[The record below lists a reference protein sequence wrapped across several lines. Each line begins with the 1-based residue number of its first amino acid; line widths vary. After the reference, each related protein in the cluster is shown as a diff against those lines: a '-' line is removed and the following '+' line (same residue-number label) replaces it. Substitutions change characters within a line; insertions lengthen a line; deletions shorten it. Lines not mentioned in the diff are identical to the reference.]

1 MTRRVMNFAALV
13 LSALLLFA
21 APLLQAQMLP
31 FDAEIGYRW
40 FDVSGN
46 EGMYRTQIN
55 ERSGFLIR
63 RFTMATGD
71 FEGRTTLVDRFRV
84 DVSDLGT
91 GPAGSLRLEADR
103 AGAYRLRFAYRGTE
117 AFSELPAFANPLLA
131 QGVIPGQHTYD
142 RTRRMFDADLD
153 VLPDAA
159 ISPFIG
165 YTFNDSDSDG
175 TTTYNLGQDEFLLG
189 QQLVE
194 QDREL
199 RLGAS
204 FRFASISGRVTQGWR
219 SFEGTETLSLG
230 AGAGA
235 GAGNNPGSVRG
246 QPVTATTIVRT
257 SDLDGS
263 TPFTN
268 IFVTGRFANR
278 IQATA
283 TFVRFAAKT
292 DAAEDESA
300 AGNFASFALGR
311 FYRGIESSIA
321 SRAQNDTWRGG
332 ARVEAEIAPNFDL
345 AAGFE
350 RAHSD
355 ISGSALIDTVFLQS
369 ITFGGAD
376 PRDLAELIDATSGV
390 DREEDVFHLTAAA
403 RAIGPFSFR
412 AEFRNTAQDVTIAPD
427 IAEIVVPG
435 AQGGTFERQIRT
447 FDGSANFSRARL
459 NVGLAWRHDTADDP
473 IFRTDFLDRD
483 RIRLRASW
491 STPNDMF
498 RAGITAEDL
507 DQGNNSPDVGYDAE
521 TRQYSADLEFA
532 PIAMLRLRGAFSE
545 FETESHVL
553 IRRPE
558 NFTTEESLH
567 LENGQSIE
575 AGITFQRNTLA
586 IDAGMT
592 RFENEGTLPFDLDRL
607 RLRVA
612 YDFKTRYGVAFEWN
626 RDEYSEAA
634 ALGDYE
640 AARYGLYLR
649 LRP

>member
-1 MTRRVMNFAALV
+1 MIRTWLAG
-13 LSALLLFA
+13 LLLLVA
-21 APLLQAQMLP
+21 SPLRAQMIP

-63 RFTMATGD
+63 RFTLATGD
-71 FEGRTTLVDRFRV
+71 FEGHTTVVDRFRV

-131 QGVIPGQHTYD
+131 RGVVPGQHTYD
-142 RTRRMFDADLD
+142 RTRRMFDVDLD
-153 VLPDAA
+153 ILPDAA

-165 YTFNDSDSDG
+165 YTYNDSDSDG

-189 QQLVE
+189 QDLAE

-204 FRFASISGRVTQGWR
+204 FRFASVYGRVTQGWR
-219 SFEGTETLSLG
+219 SFDGTETLSL
-230 AGAGA
+230 AVGA
-235 GAGNNPGSVRG
+235 GAGNNPGAVRG
-246 QPVTATTIVRT
+246 QPVQAATIVRT
-257 SDLDGS
+257 SALDGS

-268 IFVTGRFANR
+268 LFVTGRFADR

-283 TFVRFAAKT
+283 TFVRFAAES
-292 DAAEDESA
+292 DASEDENA
-300 AGNFASFALGR
+300 TGNFASFALGR
-311 FYRGIESSIA
+311 FYRGLESSIA
-321 SRAQNDTWRGG
+321 STAQNDTWRGG
-332 ARVEAEIAPNFDL
+332 ARVEAMILPNVDL

-350 RAHSD
+350 REHSD
-355 ISGSALIDTVFLQS
+355 ISGSALIDTLFLQS

-376 PRDLAELIDATSGV
+376 ARDLRELLNATSGL
-390 DREEDVFHLTAAA
+390 DREEEVFHLTAAA
-403 RAIGPFSFR
+403 RAVGPFSFR

-427 IAEIVVPG
+427 VAEIVVPG

-447 FDGSANFSRARL
+447 FDGSANFSRSRL
-459 NVGLAWRHDTADDP
+459 NVGLAWRRDTADDP

-498 RAGITAEDL
+498 RAGLTAEDL
-507 DQGNNSPDVGYDAE
+507 DQSNDSPGVGYDAE
-521 TRQYSADLEFA
+521 TRQYSADLELA
-532 PIAMLRLRGAFSE
+532 PIAMLRLRGAFSQ

-558 NFTTEESLH
+558 NFSIEESVH

-575 AGITFQRNTLA
+575 AGVLFQRATLS

-612 YDFKTRYGVAFEWN
+612 YDFKTRYGLAFEWN
-626 RDEYSEAA
+626 RDEYTETA
-634 ALGDYE
+634 ALGNYE

>member
-1 MTRRVMNFAALV
+1 MIKTWLAG
-13 LSALLLFA
+13 LLLLIA
-21 APLLQAQMLP
+21 APLSAQMIP

-63 RFTMATGD
+63 RFTLATGQY
-71 FEGRTTLVDRFRV
+71 RV
-84 DVSDLGT
+84 DVSDLGV
-91 GPAGSLRLEADR
+91 GPAGSLRVEADR
-103 AGAYRLRFAYRGTE
+103 AGAYRLRLAYRGTE

-131 QGVIPGQHTYD
+131 QGIVPGQHTYD

-153 VLPDAA
+153 ILPDAA

-165 YTFNDSDSDG
+165 YSVNDSGSDG
-175 TTTYNLGQDEFLLG
+175 TTTYHLGQDEFLLG
-189 QQLVE
+189 QDLDE

-204 FRFASISGRVTQGWR
+204 FRFAMISGRITQGWR
-219 SFEGTETLSLG
+219 SFDGTERIAL
-230 AGAGA
+230 AGGA
-235 GAGNNPGSVRG
+235 GAGNSAAPVRG
-246 QPVTATTIVRT
+246 QPVNAATIVRT
-257 SDLDGS
+257 SDTDGS

-268 IFVTGRFANR
+268 LFVTGRFADR
-278 IQATA
+278 VQATA
-283 TFVRFAAKT
+283 TFVRFAA
-292 DAAEDESA
+292 DSDSSEEESA

-311 FYRGIESSIA
+311 FYRGLESGIA
-321 SRAQNDTWRGG
+321 SSARNDTWRGG
-332 ARVEAEIAPNFDL
+332 ARVEATIVPNVDV

-350 RAHSD
+350 REHSE
-355 ISGSALIDTVFLQS
+355 ITGSALVDTLFLQS

-376 PRDLAELIDATSGV
+376 ARDLATVLDAASGV
-390 DREEDVFHLTAAA
+390 DRQEDVVHLTAAA
-403 RAIGPFSFR
+403 RAVGPFSFR

-427 IAEIVVPG
+427 VAEIVVPG
-435 AQGGTFERQIRT
+435 AQGGTFERRIRT
-447 FDGSANFSRARL
+447 FDGGASFSQSHL
-459 NVGLAWRHDTADDP
+459 DIGLAWRRDTADDP

-483 RIRLRASW
+483 RLRVRASW

-498 RAGITAEDL
+498 RAGVTAEDL
-507 DQGNNSPDVGYDAE
+507 DQSNDSPDVGYDAE

-532 PIAMLRLRGAFSE
+532 PIAMLRLRGAFSQ
-545 FETESHVL
+545 FKTDSNVL

-558 NFTTEESLH
+558 NFTIEESLH
-567 LENGQSIE
+567 RENGKSIE
-575 AGITFQRNTLA
+575 AGIGFQRATLS
-586 IDAGMT
+586 IDAGMI

-607 RLRVA
+607 HLRVA
-612 YDFKTRYGVAFEWN
+612 YDFKKRYGVAFEWN
-626 RDEYSEAA
+626 RDEYTEAA

>member
-1 MTRRVMNFAALV
+1 MIKTWLAGF
-13 LSALLLFA
+13 LLLIA
-21 APLLQAQMLP
+21 APLHAQMIP
-31 FDAEIGYRW
+31 FDAEVGFRW

-63 RFTMATGD
+63 RLTINTGD
-71 FEGRTTLVDRFRV
+71 IVSVVDRFRI

-103 AGAYRLRFAYRGTE
+103 AGAYRLRLAYRGTE

-131 QGVIPGQHTYD
+131 QGVVLGQHTYD
-142 RTRRMFDADLD
+142 RTRRMFDVDLD
-153 VLPDAA
+153 ILPDAA
-159 ISPFIG
+159 FSPFIG

-175 TTTYNLGQDEFLLG
+175 TTTYNVGQDEFLLG
-189 QQLVE
+189 QDLAE

-204 FRFASISGRVTQGWR
+204 FRFANVYGRVTQGWR
-219 SFEGTETLSLG
+219 SFEGTETLALG
-230 AGAGA
+230 SGAGA

-246 QPVTATTIVRT
+246 QPVTANTIVRT
-257 SDLDGS
+257 SDIDGS

-268 IFVTGRFANR
+268 LFVTGRFANR

-283 TFVRFAAKT
+283 TFVRFAAES
-292 DAAEDESA
+292 DSSEDENAS
-300 AGNFASFALGR
+300 GNFASFALGR
-311 FYRGIESSIA
+311 FYRGLESSVA

-332 ARVEAEIAPNFDL
+332 ARVEATIVPNVDV

-350 RAHSD
+350 REHSD
-355 ISGSALIDTVFLQS
+355 ITGSALVQTLFLQS

-376 PRDLAELIDATSGV
+376 ARDLATVLDATSGLE
-390 DREEDVFHLTAAA
+390 REEDVFHVTAAA
-403 RAIGPFSFR
+403 SAVGPFSFR

-427 IAEIVVPG
+427 VAEIVVPG

-447 FDGSANFSRARL
+447 FDVSASFSRSRL

-498 RAGITAEDL
+498 RAGLTAEDL
-507 DQGNNSPDVGYDAE
+507 DQSNDGTGIGYDAE

-558 NFTTEESLH
+558 NFNVEESVH
-567 LENGQSIE
+567 LEDGQSIE
-575 AGITFQRNTLA
+575 AGILFQRATLS

-612 YDFKTRYGVAFEWN
+612 YDFKTRYGIAFEWN